1 MGTAF
6 LTNFAAESGSTPYS
20 AAQSLVS
27 AVLAEP
33 FWTEVSEYSAH
44 SWKLH
49 KALKYA
55 EDCQEALLKEHHTD
69 AVILFVKACASS
81 ICCLESLEDFA
92 LSLRHALMVVEHKHV
107 NQALG
112 LPLPPVLKAAKLIL
126 LGYNMVPPKPKAEYV
141 RESFEL
147 LMGESLNTADWQ
159 LKQLVLHLTDRD
171 IDWVMCLGHYKLAYR
186 LALLYRSKPIDA
198 EYEQMYTDLARQGA
212 EALIDWEDCHPA
224 ALEARVQVLMLQ
236 GMNYYDVDPMYMQ
249 DGCGYALAHCHD
261 SALAMQHVLQ
271 SMYFI
276 LQVYNGRPDRA
287 AQHLLQDGA
296 DHVMELYD
304 FMLYDRGVWEKV
316 KGRLVAAM
324 LMLGNTWPLAKALN
338 DHALVSFINEQ
349 HQILRKQLLQRQLQP
364 ENKQPE
370 THKASGSDSA
380 SPTRESPREEEEEV
394 AKKELLCAR
403 CDKYMGRQMEKVEC
417 QGCHV
422 TFYCSNE
429 CMKKHAVIHK
439 GACKRAKLRSKLATK
454 PSTK

>member
-126 LGYNMVPPKPKAEYV
+126 LGYNMVPPKPKAEYTGILIGSCV
-141 RESFEL
+141 WATTNL
-147 LMGESLNTADWQ
+147 PTAW
-159 LKQLVLHLTDRD
+159 
-171 IDWVMCLGHYKLAYR
+171 
-186 LALLYRSKPIDA
+186 SKPIDA

>member
-112 LPLPPVLKAAKLIL
+112 LPLPPVL
-126 LGYNMVPPKPKAEYV
+126 
-141 RESFEL
+141 
-147 LMGESLNTADWQ
+147 
-159 LKQLVLHLTDRD
+159 
-171 IDWVMCLGHYKLAYR
+171 
-186 LALLYRSKPIDA
+186 SKPIDA

-403 CDKYMGRQMEKVEC
+403 CDKYMGRVSSLE
-417 QGCHV
+417 
-422 TFYCSNE
+422 
-429 CMKKHAVIHK
+429 A
-439 GACKRAKLRSKLATK
+439 
-454 PSTK
+454 